1 MGFRFF
7 DFFRAEPDENSI
19 FNQEEVQTMA
29 DADTCSE
36 ARRVVQMLAQPREYT
51 SRGSRALRAAV
62 NGNNA
67 DYLYSRFGNK
77 FGWQSPRDAQRFY
90 DQNKRSKDGWGR

>member
-7 DFFRAEPDENSI
+7 DLFRAEPTEDSV
-19 FNQEEVQTMA
+19 FSQEEVQTMA
-29 DADTCSE
+29 DAATCTE
-36 ARRVVQMLAQPREYT
+36 ARRVVQILAQPRVYT
-51 SRGSRALRAAV
+51 SRDSRSLRAAV

-77 FGWQSPRDAQRFY
+77 FGWQSLADAQRFY
-90 DQNKRSKDGWGR
+90 DQNKRGTDGWGR

>member
-7 DFFRAEPDENSI
+7 DMFRAEPTEDSI

-29 DADTCSE
+29 DAATSQE
-36 ARRVVQMLAQPREYT
+36 ARRVVQILAQPRRFT
-51 SRGSRALRAAV
+51 SNASRSLRAAV

-77 FGWQSPRDAQRFY
+77 FGWGSLQDAQKFY
-90 DQNKRSKDGWGR
+90 DQNKRGTDGWGG